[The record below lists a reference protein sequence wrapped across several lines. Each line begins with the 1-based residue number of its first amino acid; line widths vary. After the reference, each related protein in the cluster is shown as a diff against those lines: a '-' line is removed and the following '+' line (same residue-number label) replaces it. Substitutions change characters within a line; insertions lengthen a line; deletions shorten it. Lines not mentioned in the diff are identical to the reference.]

1 MSIIAVCLVLV
12 LTVLAGLHLYWG
24 FGGFWPGTDAVS
36 LSQHV
41 AGTSRPVASK
51 LASCAMVATAL
62 LAAAAIVFAGQRA
75 IGDGVPALIVFGGYV
90 VLTLVF
96 GLRGL
101 APYLTPAF
109 DYARETPFF
118 ELNRRYYAPLCLLI
132 ALGLI
137 LSFPPGVAR
146 AVSRLFGSG

>member
-1 MSIIAVCLVLV
+1 VSIIAAGLILV
-12 LTVLAGLHLYWG
+12 LTALAGLHLYWG
-24 FGGFWPGTDAVS
+24 FGGYWPGADAVS
-36 LSQHV
+36 LSERV

-51 LASCAMVATAL
+51 LASCAMVAAAL

-75 IGDGVPALIVFGGYV
+75 IGDGFPALIIFGGYV
-90 VLTLVF
+90 VLILVF

-101 APYLTPAF
+101 APYLTPVF

-132 ALGLI
+132 SLGLV
-137 LSFPPGVAR
+137 LSFPSGLGR
-146 AVSRLFGSG
+146 AISRLFGGG